1 VIAVLT
7 ADLRVSI
14 FAPVSRLDGEKDP
27 TILRQAITLLGE
39 HNATLAKHVVRLE
52 RELAEAKGTTPGEL
66 QRRLALLEGQLA
78 QMQKKIFGTSSERST
93 TTTKDR
99 TPAEEPKPR
108 TGHGPTEQRELL
120 TVPVVHDLDDADKM
134 CPKCG
139 GGLEEMDGQFEEH
152 TEVDVIPCRF
162 VLKHHRRKK
171 YRCTCGACIETAPG
185 PDKLIAGGRYSVGFA
200 IHVAISKYC
209 DHLPLERQVRMMG
222 REGLTVTSQTLWDQI
237 EALELIIR
245 RVRPRLLAHVLG
257 HAVVGADET
266 RWRLL
271 TSGSKTW
278 YVWLLHVSTAVY
290 YTIKDSRSKDVI
302 AKLLGT
308 FAGTLMC
315 DGYAAYTALAK
326 KRKGRVVL
334 AHCWSHV
341 RRAYVEIQDSF
352 PGECSEIIALINELF
367 ALDATCATGPPGD
380 NARRTIRDES
390 SRQVIEDIVAW
401 FWKTAPFVLPSTGL
415 HEAIGYMVGAW
426 KGLVLFLDD
435 PTIPLDNNGSER
447 AARGPVVG
455 RKNHYGSKS
464 LRGTQVAATFYSLVE
479 SAKLCALEP
488 RFYLRVAVC
497 AGLRGEEIPL
507 PHEVAAALADGSLDP
522 SAFDD
527 GTEQLVAAAIAA
539 ADDVAVPAP
548 VSP

>member
-1 VIAVLT
+1 LT
-7 ADLRVSI
+7 ADRRVSI
-14 FAPVSRLDGEKDP
+14 FARVPRLDGEKDP
-27 TILRQAITLLGE
+27 TILRQAVTLLE
-39 HNATLAKHVVRLE
+39 QHNETLAKHVARLE
-52 RELAEAKGTTPGEL
+52 RELAEAKGTTPEEL

-78 QMQKKIFGTSSERST
+78 QMQRKIFGTSSERST
-93 TTTKDR
+93 DTTKDR

-120 TVPVVHDLDDADKM
+120 TVAVEHELDDADKM

-209 DHLPLERQVRMMG
+209 DHLPLERQARMMG

-245 RVRPRLLAHVLG
+245 RVRPRLLAHILG

-271 TSGSKTW
+271 RSGSKTW

-302 AKLLGT
+302 AKILRT
-308 FAGTLMC
+308 FTGTLMC

-326 KRKGRVVL
+326 ERKGRIVL

-341 RRAYVEIQDSF
+341 RRGYVEIQDSF
-352 PGECSEIIALINELF
+352 PVECGEIVALINELF
-367 ALDATCATGPPGD
+367 ALDTTCATGPPGD
-380 NARRTIRDES
+380 DARRI
-390 SRQVIEDIVAW
+390 I
-401 FWKTAPFVLPSTGL
+401 
-415 HEAIGYMVGAW
+415 
-426 KGLVLFLDD
+426 
-435 PTIPLDNNGSER
+435 
-447 AARGPVVG
+447 
-455 RKNHYGSKS
+455 
-464 LRGTQVAATFYSLVE
+464 
-479 SAKLCALEP
+479 
-488 RFYLRVAVC
+488 
-497 AGLRGEEIPL
+497 
-507 PHEVAAALADGSLDP
+507 
-522 SAFDD
+522 
-527 GTEQLVAAAIAA
+527 
-539 ADDVAVPAP
+539 
-548 VSP
+548 VSPR